1 MKINSLVLFIFC
13 SAMFGNIH
21 AQNSGFNPDNYLN
34 KEFRF
39 GEWRT
44 LDNQKISSN
53 DLKGKPTLIN
63 FWYTSCKPCIEEMP
77 MLNQIKSRFL
87 DSVNYVAITYEPKG
101 KVLKFLERHTFD
113 FIQIIN
119 AKSLTD
125 SFGMRAYPINI
136 FLDKNGIA
144 VNIEIGVPHVEA
156 EDGTLSMR
164 DSKDFESI
172 LANLLMK

>member
-1 MKINSLVLFIFC
+1 MNIKSLALFILC
-13 SAMFGNIH
+13 SSVFWNID
-21 AQNSGFNPDNYLN
+21 AQSIGFNPDNYLN

-44 LDNQKISSN
+44 LDNQKISSR

-63 FWYTSCKPCIEEMP
+63 FWYTSCRPCIEEMP
-77 MLNQIKSRFL
+77 MLNEIKSRFL

-101 KVLKFLERHTFD
+101 KVLKFLEKHKFD

-125 SFGMRAYPINI
+125 SFGMKAYPINV

-144 VNIEIGVPHVEA
+144 ITIEIGALHVKG

-164 DSKDFESI
+164 DSKDFENI
-172 LANLLMK
+172 LSKLLMK